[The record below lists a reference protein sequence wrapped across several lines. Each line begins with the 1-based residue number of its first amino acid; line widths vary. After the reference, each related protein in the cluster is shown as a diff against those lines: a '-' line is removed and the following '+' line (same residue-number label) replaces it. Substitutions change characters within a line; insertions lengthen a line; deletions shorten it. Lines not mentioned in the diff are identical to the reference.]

1 MHTSEIEE
9 EQSFL
14 KLTASPSNPDFIL
27 IFFGFSIK
35 SSINVFSELMSDFF
49 LADIPI
55 TEFQVFSEVF
65 QKFISI
71 PFFFAISQRFT
82 QNIALF
88 PHFSKI
94 IQKASPIL
102 LSRLVPSPIIIVVE
116 RQTDSCESF

>member
-1 MHTSEIEE
+1 MNPRHRIIIGIPYLFEVRILSNLYSKFFSFWSFVYLTHSFIIFFAVCIRPEIEE

-55 TEFQVFSEVF
+55 TGIPSVF
-65 QKFISI
+65 
-71 PFFFAISQRFT
+71 
-82 QNIALF
+82 
-88 PHFSKI
+88 
-94 IQKASPIL
+94 
-102 LSRLVPSPIIIVVE
+102 
-116 RQTDSCESF
+116 